1 MSENV
6 KKKPL
11 IALSLGGGGA
21 KTFAHLGA
29 IDALKKH
36 NIPID
41 FLVTCSAASIIGVLY
56 GLGVSSEEIKK
67 EFKRK
72 RKWIRLI
79 RSSVFKQILKKFIA
93 QSNIK
98 DLKELNTPISIV
110 TVDLKAGEEVV
121 FEEGDPFILPLA
133 SSAFPG
139 ISKPFKYLDYGLIDG
154 AILKPDP
161 ADIARQKVGSGGVVI
176 SVTLG
181 LEFQAE
187 ESISRVNTIIKSMLL
202 LSCQNRDK
210 ILYDNSDIVINP
222 TNGLGVSF
230 KDWKETFLGYYNNK
244 KIERYYKKGFDSI
257 EEKIEEIR
265 QVIADK
271 TNS

>member
-1 MSENV
+1 MSENN

-11 IALSLGGGGA
+11 IVLSLGGGGA

-41 FLVTCSAASIIGVLY
+41 CLVTCSAASIIGVLY
-56 GLGVSSEEIKK
+56 SLGISSEEIKK

-79 RSSVFKQILKKFIA
+79 RSSIFKQILKKFVN
-93 QSNIK
+93 QSSIK
-98 DLKELNTPISIV
+98 DLKELDTPVSIV

-121 FEEGDPFILPLA
+121 FEEGDPLVLPLA

-139 ISKPFKYLDYGLIDG
+139 ISKPFKYLDYELIDG
-154 AILKPDP
+154 AMLKPDP
-161 ADIARQKVGSGGVVI
+161 ADIARRKAGSEGIVI

-181 LEFQAE
+181 LEFQVE
-187 ESISRVNTIIKSMLL
+187 ESINRINTIIKSMLL
-202 LSCQNRDK
+202 LSCKNRDK
-210 ILYDNSDIVINP
+210 ILYSNSDVVINP

-230 KDWKETFLGYYNNK
+230 KDWKETFFGYFNNH
-244 KIERYYKKGFDSI
+244 KIERYYKKGFDST
-257 EEKIEEIR
+257 EEKIEEIKK
-265 QVIADK
+265 VIKYKRD
-271 TNS
+271 

>member
-1 MSENV
+1 MSENLNKRPSV
-6 KKKPL
+6 V
-11 IALSLGGGGA
+11 LSLGGGGA

-56 GLGVSSEEIKK
+56 GLGISSEEIRK

-93 QSNIK
+93 QVGIK

-110 TVDLKAGEEVV
+110 TVDIKAGEEII
-121 FEEGDPFILPLA
+121 FEEGDPLVLPLA

-139 ISKPFKYLDYGLIDG
+139 ISKPMKYLDYELIDG
-154 AILKPDP
+154 GVLKPDP
-161 ADIARQKVGSGGVVI
+161 SDTARKKVGPEGVVI
-176 SVTLG
+176 SITLK
-181 LEFQAE
+181 LEFE
-187 ESISRVNTIIKSMLL
+187 KNNTRNRINTVLKSILL
-202 LSCQNRDK
+202 LSDKKRSK
-210 ILYDNSDIVINP
+210 ILDDNSDIIISPSND
-222 TNGLGVSF
+222 LKISF
-230 KDWKETFLGYYNNK
+230 RDWKETFFGYFNNN
-244 KIERYYKKGFDSI
+244 KIERYYKKGFDST
-257 EEKIEEIR
+257 EERIEEIR
-265 QVIADK
+265 GVIANK
-271 TNS
+271 VNF